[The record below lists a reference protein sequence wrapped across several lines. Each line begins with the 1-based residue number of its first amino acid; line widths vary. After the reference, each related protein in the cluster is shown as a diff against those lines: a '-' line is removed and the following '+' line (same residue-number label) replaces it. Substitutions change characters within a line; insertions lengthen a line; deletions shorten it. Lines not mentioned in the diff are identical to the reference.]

1 MSNDDINKASIDVDQ
16 AVSAAKRIL
25 LGNKVQQ
32 FTGDNVVMLASII
45 LTRETELD
53 LRTHKEA
60 PRNERV

>member
-1 MSNDDINKASIDVDQ
+1 MSNDDISKASIDVDQ

-45 LTRETELD
+45 LTRETKLD
-53 LRTHKEA
+53 LRSQQEEHSD
-60 PRNERV
+60 ERV

>member
-53 LRTHKEA
+53 LRTQQEA
-60 PRNERV
+60 QNDERV

>member
-1 MSNDDINKASIDVDQ
+1 MSNDDISKASIDVDQ

-53 LRTHKEA
+53 LRSQQEA
-60 PRNERV
+60 HSDERV

>member
-53 LRTHKEA
+53 LRSQQEA
-60 PRNERV
+60 QSNE

>member
-53 LRTHKEA
+53 MRTQQEA
-60 PRNERV
+60 QNDERV